1 MKKMNT
7 VLIIVLLCM
16 AVFMPA
22 AASAKTYEEYGFWS
36 QGCLNGA
43 ASALTVLYFPVK
55 LGYGAFGT
63 LSAGTVNLF
72 SARYA
77 APTAEKIALTAAGGD
92 WYITPRILLGEKKR
106 SFVSAAAMT
115 EVARQ
120 CLPILLINSW
130 LAPIRSSSR
139 LLEK

>member
-1 MKKMNT
+1 MAEKSMKRMN
-7 VLIIVLLCM
+7 
-16 AVFMPA
+16 AVFIIILLSAVLFVPA
-22 AASAKTYEEYGFWS
+22 IASAKTYEEYGFWS

-63 LSAGTVNLF
+63 LTAGTINLF

-92 WYITPRILLGEKKR
+92 WYITPQILLGEKKLHFSGCDDR
-106 SFVSAAAMT
+106 GGTAMP
-115 EVARQ
+115 AY
-120 CLPILLINSW
+120 
-130 LAPIRSSSR
+130 
-139 LLEK
+139 